1 MQIALNFALR
11 RLRRGWSSGEL
22 LILTLALVVSVAAA
36 SAVGLFSDRVR
47 RAVQTQSGEAIGADA
62 LISSRD
68 RLSAGLLA
76 QLQGLGLRSATTT
89 ELTSVVLNGD
99 STLLVSVKAAEA
111 GYPLR
116 GALRIADQ
124 PYGTA
129 RSVAEL
135 PPSGG
140 AWIDVRV
147 WQELGL
153 KPGATIQLGQSTFR
167 IAGIIEYEPD
177 RGSGFTDLAPRVLIR
192 TEDLA
197 ATGLVGVG
205 SRVQYSLLLAG
216 EPAALE
222 QAAALELPKGA
233 RFLKPDTARP
243 EVGRALGRAGQFL
256 DIAVL
261 AAILLSAAAVALS
274 ARQHGQAQRDEVA
287 LLKCLGASSRTIA
300 AMLLL
305 QLLLL
310 GVIAGVI
317 GAAIGYAG
325 QAVLALL
332 IGGLVD
338 TPLPSPSPSLQ
349 PLLTAGLLELLLLL
363 GFALPPVL
371 QARKV
376 APIRVFQRDDSRD
389 GGGIA
394 IALIAVATVVFM
406 LWWQAGDAKLAL
418 WVLGGALATCGLLAA
433 LALIFVALLTPLRR
447 AGHTALRFGL
457 GNVARRRGA
466 SVAQVVALGVALLAL
481 LLLAVV
487 QNDLLDAWKQRVP
500 PDAPNQFLI
509 NIQPDQVQPLRE
521 FFAQHQVAAPAMWPM
536 ARGRLIAVDGKPV
549 TADSFDDPETRRW
562 INREFNLS
570 WTDSFGEDN
579 QLLEGRYWA
588 RTDVGKPELSV
599 DDYVVERL
607 HVGIGSKLTLAIAD
621 REVELTITSIR
632 KVKWESFKPNFFLVT
647 PPGVLDEA
655 AGTAQY
661 LTAFHLPRERRAL
674 LRELIAAFPNVTAI
688 DIEATMNQVR
698 GIVDRVVGAVQF
710 LFGFALAAG
719 ACVLLAAIES
729 TRAERVRE
737 TALLRTLG
745 ARRRTIVLGLIT
757 EYAAL
762 GLLAGLVAAAAA
774 QVTALILARQV
785 FDLPYRFSPL
795 LWLGGGCG
803 GALLVV
809 ALGWWS
815 LRKVLD
821 TPPRVVLAG
830 G

>member
-1 MQIALNFALR
+1 MQAALKFALW

-68 RLSAGLLA
+68 ALPAEVIA
-76 QLQGLGLRSATTT
+76 QLRAFGLRTATTT
-89 ELTSVVLNGD
+89 ELASVVLSGD
-99 STLLVSVKAAEA
+99 DTLLVSVKAADA

-124 PYGTA
+124 AYGTA
-129 RSVAEL
+129 HETAEL
-135 PPSGG
+135 PPSGQ

-147 WQELGL
+147 GQELGL
-153 KPGATIQLGQSTFR
+153 KPGAEIQLGQSMFR
-167 IAGIIEYEPD
+167 IGGIIEYEPD
-177 RGSGFTDLAPRVLIR
+177 RGAGFTDLAPRVLIR
-192 TEDLA
+192 ADDLA

-205 SRVQYSLLLAG
+205 SRVQHSLLLAG

-222 QAAALELPKGA
+222 RAAALELPPGA

-243 EVGRALGRAGQFL
+243 EVGRALDRAGQFL

-261 AAILLSAAAVALS
+261 AAILLAAAAVALS

-287 LLKCLGASSRTIA
+287 LLKCLGASSRNIGAT
-300 AMLLL
+300 LVL
-305 QLLLL
+305 QLLVL
-310 GVIAGVI
+310 GLIAGLI
-317 GAAIGYAG
+317 GAALGYAA
-325 QAVLALL
+325 QAVLALM
-332 IGGLVD
+332 IGSLVD
-338 TPLPSPSPSLQ
+338 TPLPAPSLQ
-349 PLLTAGLLELLLLL
+349 PLLTAGVLELLLLL

-376 APIRVFQRDDSRD
+376 APIRVFQRDNSAD
-389 GGGIA
+389 GGPW
-394 IALIAVATVVFM
+394 IALAAVAATAGL
-406 LWWQAGDAKLAL
+406 LWWQAGDARLAL
-418 WVLGGALATCGLLAA
+418 WVLGGTLATCLLLALFA
-433 LALIFVALLTPLRR
+433 LLLIAALTPLRR

-457 GNVARRRGA
+457 GNVARRRSA

-481 LLLAVV
+481 LMLAVV
-487 QNDLLDAWKQRVP
+487 QNDLLDAWKKRVP
-500 PDAPNQFLI
+500 ADAPNQFLI
-509 NIQPDQVQPLRE
+509 NIQPEQLQPLRE
-521 FFAQHQVAAPAMWPM
+521 FFKRHDFAEPALWPM
-536 ARGRLIAVDGKPV
+536 ARGRLTAVDGKAV

-562 INREFNLS
+562 INREFNMS
-570 WTDSFGEDN
+570 WTDTFGSDN
-579 QLLEGRYWA
+579 ELIEGRYWA
-588 RTDVGKPELSV
+588 QNDRGKPELSI

-621 REVELTITSIR
+621 REIEMTVTSIR

-647 PPGVLDEA
+647 QPGVLDDA

-661 LTAFHLPRERRAL
+661 LTAFHLPHERRAL
-674 LRELIAAFPNVTAI
+674 LRELIGAFPNVTAI

-698 GIVDRVVGAVQF
+698 GIIDRLVGAVQF
-710 LFGFALAAG
+710 LFAFALAAG

-745 ARRRTIVLGLIT
+745 AKRRTIALGLVT

-774 QVTALILARQV
+774 QATALILAREV

-795 LWLGGGCG
+795 LWIAGGAG

>member
-1 MQIALNFALR
+1 MPTALKFALR

-47 RAVQTQSGEAIGADA
+47 RAVQAQSGEAIGADA

-68 RLSAGLLA
+68 LPSA
-76 QLQGLGLRSATTT
+76 QLVAQLRGFGLRTAIST
-89 ELTSVVLNGD
+89 ELTSVVLSGD
-99 STLLVSVKAAEA
+99 NTLLVSVKAAQT

-129 RSVAEL
+129 RSVADL
-135 PPSGG
+135 PPAGS

-153 KPGATIQLGQSTFR
+153 QPGAAIQLGQSSFR

-177 RGSGFTDLAPRVLIR
+177 RGAGFTDLAPRVLIR
-192 TEDLA
+192 ADDLP
-197 ATGLVGVG
+197 ATGLVSVG

-216 EPAALE
+216 AADAL
-222 QAAALELPKGA
+222 QKAVVLELPKGA

-243 EVGRALGRAGQFL
+243 EIGRALGRAGQFL

-300 AMLLL
+300 AVLVL
-305 QLLLL
+305 QLLAL
-310 GVIAGVI
+310 GLIAGLI
-317 GAAIGYAG
+317 GAALGYAG
-325 QAVLALL
+325 QAVLALI
-332 IGGLVD
+332 IGSLVD
-338 TPLPSPSPSLQ
+338 TPLPAASLQ
-349 PLLTAGLLELLLLL
+349 PLLTAAALELALLL

-371 QARKV
+371 QARRV
-376 APIRVFQRDDSRD
+376 APIRVFQRDDSAD
-389 GGGIA
+389 GGGTV
-394 IALIAVATVVFM
+394 IALTAVASVIGM
-406 LWWQAGDAKLAL
+406 LWWQAGDARLAL
-418 WVLGGALATCGLLAA
+418 WVLGGTLVTCGVLAA
-433 LALIFVALLTPLRR
+433 FALLLVALLTPLRR

-500 PDAPNQFLI
+500 ADAPNQFLI
-509 NIQPDQVQPLRE
+509 NIQPGQVQPLQA
-521 FFAQHQVAAPAMWPM
+521 FFVRHGVAEPAMWPM
-536 ARGRLIAVDGKPV
+536 ARGRLTAVDGKPV
-549 TADSFDDPETRRW
+549 TADSYDDPETRRW

-570 WTDSFGEDN
+570 WTERFGEDN
-579 QLLEGRYWA
+579 ELIEGRYWA
-588 RTDVGKPELSV
+588 STDVGKPELSV

-607 HVGIGSKLTLAIAD
+607 HVGIGSQLTLAIAD
-621 REVELTITSIR
+621 REVTLTITSIR

-661 LTAFHLPRERRAL
+661 LSAFHLPREQRAL
-674 LRELIAAFPNVTAI
+674 LRELITAFPNVTAI

-710 LFGFALAAG
+710 LFAFALAAG

-745 ARRRTIVLGLIT
+745 ARRRTIALGLIT

-774 QVTALILARQV
+774 QITALILARQV
-785 FDLPYRFSPL
+785 FDLPYSLSPL
-795 LWLGGGCG
+795 LWLGGGLG

>member
-1 MQIALNFALR
+1 MPAALKFALR

-22 LILTLALVVSVAAA
+22 LILALALVVSVAAA

-68 RLSAGLLA
+68 RLSADLLA
-76 QLQGLGLRSATTT
+76 QLQGYGLRSATTT

-99 STLLVSVKAAEA
+99 NTLLVSVKAAEN

-124 PYGTA
+124 PYGSA
-129 RSVAEL
+129 RNVADL
-135 PPSGG
+135 PPAGG

-153 KPGATIQLGQSTFR
+153 HNGATIQLGQSTFAV
-167 IAGIIEYEPD
+167 AGIIEYEPD

-192 TEDLA
+192 ADDLA

-216 EPAALE
+216 EAAALE
-222 QAAALELPKGA
+222 QAAKLELPKGA

-243 EVGRALGRAGQFL
+243 EVGRALSRAGQFL

-300 AMLLL
+300 ITLLL

-310 GVIAGVI
+310 GLIAGVV

-332 IGGLVD
+332 IGSLVD
-338 TPLPSPSPSLQ
+338 TPLPAPALQ
-349 PLLTAGLLELLLLL
+349 PLLTAGVLELLLLL

-376 APIRVFQRDDSRD
+376 APIRVFQRDNGTD

-394 IALIAVATVVFM
+394 IALIAVASVVAM
-406 LWWQAGDAKLAL
+406 LWWQAGDTKLAL
-418 WVLGGALATCGLLAA
+418 WVLGGAAATCGV
-433 LALIFVALLTPLRR
+433 LALFALGFVALLTPLRR

-466 SVAQVVALGVALLAL
+466 SVAQVVALGVALLSL

-487 QNDLLDAWKQRVP
+487 QNDLLDAWKKRVP
-500 PDAPNQFLI
+500 ADAPNQFLI
-509 NIQPDQVQPLRE
+509 NIQPAQVQPLRD
-521 FFAQHQVAAPAMWPM
+521 FFAQHHVAAPAMWPM
-536 ARGRLIAVDGKPV
+536 ARGRLTAVDGKPV

-579 QLLEGRYWA
+579 ELVEGRYWA
-588 RTDVGKPELSV
+588 KTDVGRHELSV

-661 LTAFHLPRERRAL
+661 LTAFHLPKEQRAL
-674 LRELIAAFPNVTAI
+674 LRELITAFPNVTAI

-698 GIVDRVVGAVQF
+698 GIVDRIVGAVQF
-710 LFGFALAAG
+710 LFAFALAAG

-745 ARRRTIVLGLIT
+745 ARRRTIALGLIT

-774 QVTALILARQV
+774 QITALILARQV
-785 FDLPYRFSPL
+785 FDLPYSFSPL
-795 LWLGGGCG
+795 LWIAGGFG

>member
-1 MQIALNFALR
+1 MQTALKFAVR

-68 RLSAGLLA
+68 APAAALVE
-76 QLQGLGLRSATTT
+76 QLRGLGLRTAVTT
-89 ELTSVVLNGD
+89 ELASVALAGD
-99 STLLVSVKAAEA
+99 ATLLVSVKAAES

-116 GALRIADQ
+116 GALRIADA

-135 PPSGG
+135 PPAGA

-153 KPGATIQLGQSTFR
+153 KAGTDIQLGQSTFR
-167 IAGIIEYEPD
+167 VAGIIEYEPD
-177 RGSGFTDLAPRVLIR
+177 RGAGFTDLAPRVLIR
-192 TEDLA
+192 ADDLA
-197 ATGLVGVG
+197 ATGLVSVG
-205 SRVQYSLLLAG
+205 SRLQYALLLAG

-222 QAAALELPKGA
+222 RAAALELPKGA
-233 RFLKPDTARP
+233 RYLKPDTARP

-261 AAILLSAAAVALS
+261 AAILLAAAAVALS

-287 LLKCLGASSRTIA
+287 LLKCLGASSRTVA
-300 AMLLL
+300 AVLVL
-305 QLLLL
+305 QLLVL
-310 GVIAGVI
+310 GLIAGLV

-325 QAVLALL
+325 QYALAAL
-332 IGGLVD
+332 IGSLVD
-338 TPLPSPSPSLQ
+338 TPLPPPSLR
-349 PLLTAGLLELLLLL
+349 PLLTAGALELMLLL

-376 APIRVFQRDDSRD
+376 APIRVFQRADSAD
-389 GGGIA
+389 GGA
-394 IALIAVATVVFM
+394 WIALIAVAAVVAM

-418 WVLGGALATCGLLAA
+418 WVLGGALATCALLALFA
-433 LALIFVALLTPLRR
+433 LLLVAALTPLRR

-457 GNVARRRGA
+457 GNIARRRGA
-466 SVAQVVALGVALLAL
+466 SVAQVVALGIALLAL

-487 QNDLLDAWKQRVP
+487 QNDLLDAWKKRVP
-500 PDAPNQFLI
+500 ADAPNQFLI

-521 FFAQHQVAAPAMWPM
+521 FFSAHDFAVPQLWPM
-536 ARGRLIAVDGKPV
+536 ARGRLVAVDGKPV
-549 TADSFDDPETRRW
+549 TAETYDDPETRRW

-570 WTDSFGEDN
+570 WTERFGDDN
-579 QLLEGRYWA
+579 ELLQGRYWA
-588 RTDVGKPELSV
+588 PTDVGKAELSV
-599 DDYVVERL
+599 DEFVLERL
-607 HVGIGSKLTLAIAD
+607 PVGIGSKLTLAIAD
-621 REVELTITSIR
+621 REIELTITSVR

-674 LRELIAAFPNVTAI
+674 LRELIQQFPNVTAI

-698 GIVDRVVGAVQF
+698 GIVDRIVGAVQF
-710 LFGFALAAG
+710 LFAFALAAG

-729 TRAERVRE
+729 TRTERVRE

-745 ARRRTIVLGLIT
+745 ARRRTIALGLVT
-757 EYAAL
+757 EYAVL
-762 GLLAGLVAAAAA
+762 GLLAGLVAATAA
-774 QVTALILARQV
+774 QITALVLAREV
-785 FDLPYRFSPL
+785 FDLPYSFSPW
-795 LWLGGGCG
+795 LWIGGGVG

>member
-1 MQIALNFALR
+1 MPTALKFALR

-68 RLSAGLLA
+68 RLSADLVA
-76 QLQGLGLRSATTT
+76 KLQSFGLRAATTS

-99 STLLVSVKAAEA
+99 STLLVSVKAAEN

-129 RSVAEL
+129 RSVADL
-135 PPSGG
+135 PEKGS

-147 WQELGL
+147 WLELGL
-153 KPGATIQLGQSTFR
+153 KPGATMQLGQTTFR
-167 IAGIIEYEPD
+167 IGGIIEYEPD
-177 RGSGFTDLAPRVLIR
+177 RGAGFTDLAPRVLIR
-192 TEDLA
+192 ADDLP

-205 SRVQYSLLLAG
+205 SRVQYSLLIAG
-216 EPAALE
+216 ESAALE
-222 QAAALELPKGA
+222 KAANVELPKGA
-233 RFLKPDTARP
+233 RFLKPDKARP

-274 ARQHGQAQRDEVA
+274 ARQHGLAQRDEVA

-300 AMLLL
+300 ITLLL

-310 GVIAGVI
+310 GVIAGVV
-317 GAAIGYAG
+317 GAVIGYAG
-325 QAVLALL
+325 QFVLALL
-332 IGGLVD
+332 IGSLVD
-338 TPLPSPSPSLQ
+338 TPLPAPSLK
-349 PLLTAGLLELLLLL
+349 PLLTAGVLELLLLL

-376 APIRVFQRDDSRD
+376 APIRVFQRDNSTD
-389 GGGIA
+389 GGGVL
-394 IALIAVATVVFM
+394 IALIAVASVVAM
-406 LWWQAGDAKLAL
+406 LWWQAGDAKLAM
-418 WVLGGALATCGLLAA
+418 WVLAGALATCGLLAVFA
-433 LALIFVALLTPLRR
+433 LGFVALLTPLRR

-466 SVAQVVALGVALLAL
+466 SVAQVVALGIALLSL

-521 FFAQHQVAAPAMWPM
+521 FFASRHFAEPALWPM
-536 ARGRLIAVDGKPV
+536 ARGRLTAVDGKPV
-549 TADSFDDPETRRW
+549 TAESYDDPETRRW

-570 WTDSFGEDN
+570 WTDSFGADN
-579 QLLEGRYWA
+579 ELLEGHYWA
-588 RTDVGKPELSV
+588 KTDVGKPELSV

-607 HVGIGSKLTLAIAD
+607 HVGIGSKLTLAVAD
-621 REVELTITSIR
+621 REVTLTITSIR

-647 PPGVLDEA
+647 PPGVLDQA

-661 LTAFHLPRERRAL
+661 LTAFHLPKERRAL

-698 GIVDRVVGAVQF
+698 GIVDRIVRAVQF
-710 LFGFALAAG
+710 LFAFALAAG

-745 ARRRTIVLGLIT
+745 ARRRTIALGLVT

-774 QVTALILARQV
+774 QITALILARQV
-785 FDLPYRFSPL
+785 FDLPYSFSPL
-795 LWLGGGCG
+795 LWIGGGFG

>member
-1 MQIALNFALR
+1 MQTALKFAWR

-22 LILTLALVVSVAAA
+22 LILALALVVSVAAA

-68 RLSAGLLA
+68 RLPAELLA
-76 QLQGLGLRSATTT
+76 QLRRDGLRSATTT

-99 STLLVSVKAAEA
+99 NTLLVSVKAAEN

-135 PPSGG
+135 PPAGG

-153 KPGATIQLGQSTFR
+153 KAGATIQLGQSTFR
-167 IAGIIEYEPD
+167 VAGIIEYEPD
-177 RGSGFTDLAPRVLIR
+177 RGSGFTDLAPRVLIGAD
-192 TEDLA
+192 DLA

-216 EPAALE
+216 EAPALE
-222 QAAALELPKGA
+222 QAAKLELPKGA

-300 AMLLL
+300 ITLLL

-332 IGGLVD
+332 IGSLVD
-338 TPLPSPSPSLQ
+338 TPLPAPALQ
-349 PLLTAGLLELLLLL
+349 PLLTAGALELLLLL

-376 APIRVFQRDDSRD
+376 APIRVFQRDDSSD

-394 IALIAVATVVFM
+394 IALIAVVSVVAM
-406 LWWQAGDAKLAL
+406 LWWQAGDAKLAM
-418 WVLGGALATCGLLAA
+418 WVLAGALATCAV
-433 LALIFVALLTPLRR
+433 LALFALGLVALLTPLRR

-457 GNVARRRGA
+457 GNVARRRAA
-466 SVAQVVALGVALLAL
+466 SVAQVVALGVALLSL

-500 PDAPNQFLI
+500 ADAPNQFLI

-521 FFAQHQVAAPAMWPM
+521 FFAQHQVSAPTMWPM
-536 ARGRLIAVDGKPV
+536 ARGRLTAVDGKPV
-549 TADSFDDPETRRW
+549 TAESFDDPETRRW

-570 WTDSFGEDN
+570 WTDTFGEDSE
-579 QLLEGRYWA
+579 LIEGRYWA
-588 RTDVGKPELSV
+588 KTDVGKPELSV

-661 LTAFHLPRERRAL
+661 LTAFHLPKERRAL
-674 LRELIAAFPNVTAI
+674 LRELITAFPNVTAI

-698 GIVDRVVGAVQF
+698 GIVDRIVGAVQF
-710 LFGFALAAG
+710 LFAFALAAG

-745 ARRRTIVLGLIT
+745 ARRRTIALGLIT

-774 QVTALILARQV
+774 QITALILARQV

-795 LWLGGGCG
+795 LWIAGGLG